1 MVRVAS
7 IVVGC
12 LASAE
17 AFTVVPHVAPKVQMS
32 RRCADPEAN
41 LVIGTAVTGVVAG
54 TGFLAKKWL
63 ANRPESK
70 ETKDFRAS
78 LANMESLSGLSEM
91 KLELEEG
98 LREGRKAGVW
108 KEYIKADGKKCA
120 QATFKPRPPAL
131 SLLYSCAYS
140 ARVRIPCAAG
150 YYNTETKIQQWIVP
164 DEFKKLDEIQAAA
177 AAKNEARGT
186 QA

>member
-32 RRCADPEAN
+32 RCAEPQAN
-41 LVIGTAVTGVVAG
+41 LVVGTAVTGVVAG
-54 TGFLAKKWL
+54 TGFLAKRWL
-63 ANRPESK
+63 KNRPESK
-70 ETKDFRAS
+70 ETADFRAS

-91 KLELEEG
+91 KLELEDG

-108 KEYIKADGKKCA
+108 KEYIKNDGRKW
-120 QATFKPRPPAL
+120 
-131 SLLYSCAYS
+131 
-140 ARVRIPCAAG
+140 